1 MSLRGFCRSHSQSEK
16 KEDNQSKKR
25 RLLEAFFE
33 KKKGKKAGPSQKF
46 TGRSHTSKI
55 GRSEKEKTKKVQLG
69 WKHFKGAVSRQSSSF
84 CLILPITRPQSLWN
98 IKYAKKLQVNDKIRD
113 PRQTNVSPEHYF

>member
-1 MSLRGFCRSHSQSEK
+1 MLFKCNYNVKDLQITSTFYLE
-16 KEDNQSKKR
+16 
-25 RLLEAFFE
+25 LL
-33 KKKGKKAGPSQKF
+33 
-46 TGRSHTSKI
+46 
-55 GRSEKEKTKKVQLG
+55 
-69 WKHFKGAVSRQSSSF
+69 KGAVSRQSSSF